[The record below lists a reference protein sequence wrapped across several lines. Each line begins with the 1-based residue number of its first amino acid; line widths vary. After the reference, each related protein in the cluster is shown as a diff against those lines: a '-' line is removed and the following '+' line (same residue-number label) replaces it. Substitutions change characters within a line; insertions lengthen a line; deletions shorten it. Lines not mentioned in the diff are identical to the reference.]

1 MEPPVDSYILL
12 DFSTLL
18 ARLKE
23 LTKKM
28 LLLVDLVLFTP
39 LLEIFLITLF
49 CSLFLLQSRLDFQ
62 SLKVQTNRRY
72 GGLFVTT
79 AGIKLTAKNVLTIIK
94 LFLFFYIS
102 PTLLF

>member
-12 DFSTLL
+12 GFSTLL
-18 ARLKE
+18 ARLKK

-28 LLLVDLVLFTP
+28 LRLVDLVLFAP

-49 CSLFLLQSRLDFQ
+49 CSLYLLQSRLDFQ

-72 GGLFVTT
+72 GSLFVTT
-79 AGIKLTAKNVLTIIK
+79 AGIKLNYKQRAYYN
-94 LFLFFYIS
+94 
-102 PTLLF
+102 